1 MERELSVS
9 TWGSHISSGY
19 KDCSSASAKA
29 RVETLG
35 MCRQKSSKKPMY
47 LLIVTI
53 LFSNLQ
59 DIPQNFLQI
68 REEVTTAAYLYQP
81 LYEL

>member
-1 MERELSVS
+1 
-9 TWGSHISSGY
+9 
-19 KDCSSASAKA
+19 
-29 RVETLG
+29 

-68 REEVTTAAYLYQP
+68 REEVATAAYLYQP

>member
-1 MERELSVS
+1 M
-9 TWGSHISSGY
+9 HF
-19 KDCSSASAKA
+19 
-29 RVETLG
+29 
-35 MCRQKSSKKPMY
+35 
-47 LLIVTI
+47 LIVTI

>member
-1 MERELSVS
+1 
-9 TWGSHISSGY
+9 
-19 KDCSSASAKA
+19 
-29 RVETLG
+29 
-35 MCRQKSSKKPMY
+35 MY

-81 LYEL
+81 LYELYFLLYMVDKYMIHTNS